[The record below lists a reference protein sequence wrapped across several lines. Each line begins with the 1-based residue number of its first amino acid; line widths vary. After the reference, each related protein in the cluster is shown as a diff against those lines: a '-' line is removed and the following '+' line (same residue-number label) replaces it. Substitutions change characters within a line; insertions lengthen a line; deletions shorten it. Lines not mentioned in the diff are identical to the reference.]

1 MIPDKAFFIN
11 PHNFN
16 GDTFYLDQEESIHAT
31 RVLRL
36 KIGDDICLLN
46 GIGTGY
52 FGKID
57 SLETHVSGSILKTID
72 GLGEN
77 KYSITLA
84 AALIKRDRFELLLE
98 KATELGV
105 NVIQPL
111 ILDRSVKKKLNFKRC
126 QKLIISASK
135 QCRRS
140 RFPDMKNPIALSTLL
155 KNGNQIVCARMNA
168 KKSLS
173 ELSFDSTQ
181 NIVVVIGPEGDFSK
195 SEIDLIDNSNV
206 QCYHLGDRRLR
217 AETAALNSLSIL
229 NEILN

>member
-1 MIPDKAFFIN
+1 MIPDKAFYIN
-11 PHNFN
+11 PDNFN

-57 SLETHVSGSILKTID
+57 SLETHVSGSILKTIN

-77 KYSITLA
+77 QNSITLA

-111 ILDRSVKKKLNFKRC
+111 ILDRSVKKELNFKRC

-140 RFPDMKNPIALSTLL
+140 QFPDMKNPTALSRLL

-195 SEIDLIDNSNV
+195 NEIDLIDNSNV
-206 QCYHLGDRRLR
+206 QCYHLGNRRLR

>member
-11 PHNFN
+11 PKNFN

-31 RVLRL
+31 RVLPL

-77 KYSITLA
+77 QNSITLA

-98 KATELGV
+98 KSTELGV

-111 ILDRSVKKKLNFKRC
+111 ILDRSVKKELNFKRC

>member
-77 KYSITLA
+77 QY
-84 AALIKRDRFELLLE
+84 
-98 KATELGV
+98 
-105 NVIQPL
+105 
-111 ILDRSVKKKLNFKRC
+111 
-126 QKLIISASK
+126 
-135 QCRRS
+135 
-140 RFPDMKNPIALSTLL
+140 
-155 KNGNQIVCARMNA
+155 
-168 KKSLS
+168 
-173 ELSFDSTQ
+173 
-181 NIVVVIGPEGDFSK
+181 
-195 SEIDLIDNSNV
+195 
-206 QCYHLGDRRLR
+206 
-217 AETAALNSLSIL
+217 
-229 NEILN
+229 